1 MKDIA
6 VMKDIAALI
15 DAAPT
20 VLPEAAK
27 LRHYLQPGGP
37 LTLGSARQ
45 QYGGPQDQG
54 RNNKKATPEDV

>member
-1 MKDIA
+1 
-6 VMKDIAALI
+6 MKDIAALI
-15 DAAPT
+15 DDRCRSDCST
-20 VLPEAAK
+20 GSGK
-27 LRHYLQPGGP
+27 LRHYLQPGGR